1 MSITKYA
8 GATYHAAAGRPV
20 FPCYEVLNDRTCS
33 CGNRYEN
40 HRPGKHPRITGGF
53 LNATCDIEQIERWN
67 HQWPNADWAMRTGR
81 ASGVVVIDV
90 DPRNGGHLS
99 LEDLEAIHGR
109 LSETWHCQTG
119 GGGDHYWYQDP
130 QWHGALRSTLAL
142 GIDFKHDGG
151 YVMLAESSHE
161 SGGTYLWEAMSRPDD
176 LALAPLP
183 EWALAILSRPLERP
197 DLRGSNDGAALPIGK
212 RALRFIAFGAPSGEQ
227 RLEALAAARNLLANG
242 LDVDSTSA
250 KLFQGMVNCSNNP
263 DEPWTYDDALAIAAD
278 LASRPAPPIPGSAP
292 YTRTWRDKSG
302 ALHLEGIRVHV

>member
-1 MSITKYA
+1 MNSKTKEA
-8 GATYHAAAGRPV
+8 LRHAQAGRPV
-20 FPCYEVLNDRTCS
+20 FPCFEVDANGQCL
-33 CGNRYEN
+33 CGAPHPKGR
-40 HRPGKHPRITGGF
+40 HGKHPRVLNGF
-53 LNATCDIEQIERWN
+53 HNATCDEGVILDWDS
-67 HQWPNADWAMRTGR
+67 QWPTADWAMPTGR

-90 DPRNGGHLS
+90 DPRNGGDLS
-99 LEDLEAIHGR
+99 LEDLETRHR
-109 LSETWHCQTG
+109 QLPETWHCQTG

-212 RALRFIAFGAPSGEQ
+212 RALRFIAFGAPSGQQ
-227 RLEALAAARNLLANG
+227 RFEALAAARNLLANG

-278 LASRPAPPIPGSAP
+278 LASRPAPPIPGSAA